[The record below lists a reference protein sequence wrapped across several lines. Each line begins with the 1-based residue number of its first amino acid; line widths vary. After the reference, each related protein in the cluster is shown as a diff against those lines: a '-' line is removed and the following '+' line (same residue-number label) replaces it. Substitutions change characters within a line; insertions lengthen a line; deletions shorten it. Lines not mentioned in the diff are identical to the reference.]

1 MIGLKRNLRDLQA
14 SQLEHDRRAHKQV
27 LCWPFQRRVTHFSL
41 HFAKYQA
48 TLLTTDPVRDSGIR
62 RRVLTDS
69 FIIAMAAAN
78 TLDLE
83 LPSSNVEA
91 LNSHDLLISYVVATG
106 KMAKACEAM
115 DHGEPFDFRDALEI
129 SVAALASL
137 TRALARLER
146 IDLVAST
153 RERWS
158 EVEEAVATASTRE
171 TSTIEK
177 KTAAY
182 A

>member
-1 MIGLKRNLRDLQA
+1 MITLHRSLRDLQA

-27 LCWPFQRRVTHFSL
+27 LCWPFPRRVMHFAL

-48 TLLTTDPVRDSGIR
+48 TLLATEPIRDSAIR

-78 TLDLE
+78 TLDIE
-83 LPSSNVEA
+83 LVTGNAEA
-91 LNSHDLLISYVVATG
+91 VDSHELLISYVVATG

-115 DHGEPFDFRDALEI
+115 DHEEPFDYRSALET
-129 SVAALASL
+129 SVATLASL
-137 TRALARLER
+137 TGALARLER

-153 RERWS
+153 RERWL
-158 EVEEAVATASTRE
+158 EVEEALAAASPRE
-171 TSTIEK
+171 GSPFGK
-177 KTAAY
+177 KTAEY